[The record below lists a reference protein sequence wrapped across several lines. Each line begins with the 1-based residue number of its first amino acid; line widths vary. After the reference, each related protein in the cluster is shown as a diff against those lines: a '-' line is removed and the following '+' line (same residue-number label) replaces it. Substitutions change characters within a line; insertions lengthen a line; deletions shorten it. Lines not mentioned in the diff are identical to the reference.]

1 MFVQSRTETVF
12 GHSNGLA
19 IRSRLGGQEIL
30 VQWQN
35 GRQRWCQADDI
46 VGAIRFIELE
56 QNTHLYAEDDK

>member
-1 MFVQSRTETVF
+1 MFIQSRTETAF

-19 IRSRLGGQEIL
+19 IRSRLGGKEIL

-46 VGAIRFIELE
+46 EGAVRFIELE
-56 QNTHLYAEDDK
+56 TSGRLYGGDDQ